1 MKERIK
7 LVRGDTPQI
16 TFALQDVQE
25 AAPMNL
31 VGATPRMRFRRE
43 GTVLEPLVLVGSLLA
58 GREKDDG
65 TLDYTSPYDVV
76 GRGGRVAFRFAAGD
90 LLGDPG
96 YYEGEIEVTFADGT
110 VQTVYETVRFVMRQQ
125 F

>member
-1 MKERIK
+1 MNVRIK
-7 LVRGDTPQI
+7 LVRGDTPQV

-25 AAPMNL
+25 GLPLNL
-31 VGATPRMRFRRE
+31 VGATVRMYFRRE
-43 GTVLEPLVLVGSLLA
+43 GTVLPPLTLTGNLLS

-65 TLDYTSPYDVV
+65 TIDTTSPYNVV
-76 GRGGRVAFRFAAGD
+76 GRGGRVAFRFGAGD

-96 YYEGEIEVTFADGT
+96 YYEGEIEITFADGT
-110 VQTVYETVRFVMRQQ
+110 VQTVYEVARFVMRQQ